1 MCGEESDFST
11 TFLDANSTTKLE
23 FKLLQTTTMSFDS
36 NIEHSDV
43 ESIGSLAHM
52 CETELD
58 EDHEEVYC
66 SDPEGPYMDEPIAD
80 DEWLAEYN
88 REVEQNERRNQ
99 ELQNHF
105 DRNIETASW

>member
-1 MCGEESDFST
+1 M
-11 TFLDANSTTKLE
+11 
-23 FKLLQTTTMSFDS
+23 TTMSFDS
-36 NIEHSDV
+36 DIEHSGV
-43 ESIGSLAHM
+43 ESIGSRAHM

-58 EDHEEVYC
+58 EDHDEEVYF

-99 ELQNHF
+99 ELQNRF
-105 DRNIETASW
+105 DRTIETASW